1 MEDLRRP
8 EIFAEYYRMVYQDMY
23 RFALYTLK
31 NPHDA
36 EDVTGEAV
44 MDAYASVDKL
54 RDPEAFRA
62 WIFTILSNK
71 CKRKLKEYADKT
83 AELPEQLASRGKYGG
98 GSTGSSGIRAA
109 CRGRQDA
116 DSYEGVRG
124 LQEP

>member
-1 MEDLRRP
+1 MAKGRKRNRGEGMEDLRRP

-62 WIFTILSNK
+62 WILQFCPIN
-71 CKRKLKEYADKT
+71 
-83 AELPEQLASRGKYGG
+83 
-98 GSTGSSGIRAA
+98 
-109 CRGRQDA
+109 
-116 DSYEGVRG
+116 VR
-124 LQEP
+124 ES